1 MLEVK
6 TLQFPELTP
15 ELLQELGGF
24 ELAADL
30 RDTIKDSLGPPP
42 GLPAAA
48 ACPRADHRRVDCSRQ
63 LGVAS

>member
-6 TLQFPELTP
+6 TLQLPELTP

-30 RDTIKDSLGPPP
+30 RDTIKDSL
-42 GLPAAA
+42 AAA
-48 ACPRADHRRVDCSRQ
+48 WTTSSGSVPASRSPPR
-63 LGVAS
+63 